1 MRGLPISSSNPM
13 RLLLLISP
21 DTAAK
26 RQGWGLVTHPRDPA
40 PIMTQTTKLPCLPV
54 KLILCATCR
63 RFCDGY
69 NLIISQLIT
78 HHS

>member
-1 MRGLPISSSNPM
+1 MRGLPISSSNPV

-40 PIMTQTTKLPCLPV
+40 PTMTQTTKLPLPSC
-54 KLILCATCR
+54 KADSLCDVQT
-63 RFCDGY
+63 F
-69 NLIISQLIT
+69 L
-78 HHS
+78 